1 MTGIKEKEE
10 KMPVYLNAITD
21 FSELEDCESVLIIP
35 CRFCPAA
42 SMAVKNNTPYFEF
55 LKNFLTT
62 ESYEKYL
69 RGIQSCLTG
78 KGVKCDIFR
87 SYLPH
92 QFVVCMWSSK
102 RRKKLMKLADRY
114 ESLLVIG
121 CEAAADT
128 IYDSVKSTSC
138 KVYQGIRTEGI
149 MSIKPVF
156 ELPFNIS
163 LELNNVTPLI
173 HQASESSPW
182 ISL

>member
-62 ESYEKYL
+62 ESYEQYL
-69 RGIQSCLTG
+69 REIQSGLTD
-78 KGVKCDIFR
+78 KGVKCDLFH
-87 SYLPH
+87 SYMPH
-92 QFVVCMWSSK
+92 QFVVCMWSTK
-102 RRKKLMKLADRY
+102 RRKKLLKHAEKY
-114 ESLLVIG
+114 EALLVIG
-121 CEAAADT
+121 CEAAVDT
-128 IYDSVKSTSC
+128 VYSSVKSTSC
-138 KVYQGIRTEGI
+138 RIYHGMRTEGI
-149 MSIKPVF
+149 MSIKPIF
-156 ELPFNIS
+156 ELPCNIS

-173 HQASESSPW
+173 HQAPDSNPW